1 MTTSEPVRAEADQF
15 LWLAALT
22 AISGMP
28 AFVYDGILTGATLN
42 VDMRNGMLASMLVFL
57 AVVLV
62 ATPVLG
68 NYGLWLAL
76 HLWLLAR
83 GGIYWLALE
92 RRKPVLFAA

>member
-1 MTTSEPVRAEADQF
+1 
-15 LWLAALT
+15 
-22 AISGMP
+22 
-28 AFVYDGILTGATLN
+28 
-42 VDMRNGMLASMLVFL
+42 MLASMLVFL